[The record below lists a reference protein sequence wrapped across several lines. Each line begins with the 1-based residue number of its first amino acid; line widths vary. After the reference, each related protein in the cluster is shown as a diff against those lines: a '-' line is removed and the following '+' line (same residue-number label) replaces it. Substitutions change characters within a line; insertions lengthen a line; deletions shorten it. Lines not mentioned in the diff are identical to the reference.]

1 MAKKPDTTT
10 AKPKRARPPRQPNEL
25 SAAVKAF
32 NQLKRKNAQR
42 DKLFNRI
49 TDLDN
54 EIIALQG
61 AFSDNMAAVNAVV
74 EGKPADPP
82 EAA

>member
-1 MAKKPDTTT
+1 MAKKSDPN
-10 AKPKRARPPRQPNEL
+10 KPKRARTPRQPNEL

-42 DKLFNRI
+42 DKLFNKI

-54 EIIALQG
+54 EIVGLQG

-74 EGKPADPP
+74 EGKPVDAP